1 MVGMCGLRRRR
12 KEARPSEILDAAF
25 DVFATNGFAGTR
37 LDDIASRAGITKGT
51 IYLYFGSKEDL
62 FVATL
67 REMTDPALENLTALM
82 TAPKGPAID
91 ILRENLAFAA
101 DLMVSDRRRRDV
113 LRILMAEGARF
124 PTLVD
129 RWHADAV
136 APCCAAFQS
145 VIDYGVAR
153 GEFRAS
159 AARDFPQLILAPI
172 ILANNWLIMFDERHP
187 LDIRRFFDVALDVL
201 VHGLAARPE
210 MDPSG
215 NRG

>member
-25 DVFATNGFAGTR
+25 DAFATNGFAGTR

-67 REMTDPALENLTALM
+67 REMTGSALNNLTTSM
-82 TAPKGPAID
+82 TSPKGPAID

-101 DLMVSDRRRRDV
+101 DLMVSDRRRREV

-129 RWHADAV
+129 RWHVDVV
-136 APCCAAFQS
+136 APCCAGFQS
-145 VIDYGVAR
+145 VIDYGIAR

-187 LDIRRFFDVALDVL
+187 LDVRRFFDVALDVL
-201 VHGLAARPE
+201 VHGLSARV
-210 MDPSG
+210 DG
-215 NRG
+215 HGGA